1 MLVCRYASNYFD
13 PEKKT
18 ISITKKRTAMVA
30 ATQPPPPL
38 APAASTKTSA
48 EEEALKRNTDCV
60 YFLAS
65 PLTCKKVRFSFSVDF
80 RDLITRVSDLQF
92 AFVYILIRFI
102 LGLELNLSEN
112 PSQFLDIN
120 CRSRSYRT
128 ICLSNVFLL
137 NLCGQCSIGP
147 VSIIFLV
154 GFLF

>member
-1 MLVCRYASNYFD
+1 
-13 PEKKT
+13 
-18 ISITKKRTAMVA
+18 MVA
-30 ATQPPPPL
+30 ATQPQQHPST
-38 APAASTKTSA
+38 AADSTTTANANVTSV
-48 EEEALKRNTDCV
+48 EDEALKRNTDCV

-112 PSQFLDIN
+112 TSQFLDIN